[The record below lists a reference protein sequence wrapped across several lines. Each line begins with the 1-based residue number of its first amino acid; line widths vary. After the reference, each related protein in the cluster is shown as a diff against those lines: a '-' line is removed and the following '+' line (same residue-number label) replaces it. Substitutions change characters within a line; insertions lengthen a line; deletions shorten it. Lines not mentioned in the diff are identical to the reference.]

1 MNYGKKGVRKKQQA
15 LHSTGK
21 KWSRKVAFA
30 FVQVFLIAMIG
41 VCIIGASAGIGAFK
55 GILATAPDISNI
67 DVTPSGFSTF
77 VYNIEGTQIKK
88 LVSTDANRIPVSID
102 MVPQDLKDA
111 FVAVEDARFYD
122 HNGIDIKGI
131 IRAGVIGIQNRHF
144 SEGASTITQQLL
156 KNNVFTDW
164 TSEDSLADKFKRKFQ
179 EQYLALELE
188 KVMDKESILINYM
201 NTINLGSNTL
211 GVEAASRRYFDKH
224 VNELT
229 LSECAVIAGI
239 TQNPSRYNPI
249 THPEK
254 NAERREKV
262 LKDMMDQ
269 GYISAEEREEA
280 LADDVYSRIQVADAK
295 NEDNDVSTYFVDA
308 LTDDVMEDLIAAG
321 YNETQAYTL
330 LYSGGLKIY
339 STQDPKIQAICDN
352 AFADESNFPANTKWY
367 LHYELT
373 IDRANG
379 DRENVSTEMFRSYWK
394 ENRSPSYNLIYTS
407 QEEAYQDIEAY
418 KADVMRS
425 GDEVFGENI
434 NLTPQPQV
442 SLVVEDQSTGCIVAM
457 VGGRGAKTASRTLNR
472 ATDTTRQPGS
482 TFKVVSTYAPA
493 LDSAGLTLATVMND
507 APFNYATGRPVAN
520 WYGEKYRGLS
530 SLRDGIRDSMNI
542 VAVKTLTQITPQ
554 LGFDYL
560 KNFGF
565 TTVVEREEINGEIF
579 SDIQQTT
586 ALGGL
591 THGVTNEELNAA
603 YACIANGGTYI
614 KPKLYTKVLDHD
626 GNIILDN
633 TMPNSKQ
640 VIKETTAFLLTD
652 AMVDVVTSGTGGSV
666 NFGNMAIAG
675 KTGTTSDYNDVWFS
689 GYTPYY
695 TATTWAGFDNN
706 VKLSGDEK
714 NLAKKLW
721 RAVMSE
727 IHAELPS
734 QSFSVPSGIVTATV
748 CARSGKLPIAGLCD
762 GTLRTEY
769 FAENTIPSETCDVHY
784 AGQICQYSMLPAR
797 EFCPFKV
804 EGVVE
809 LTPVED
815 VSLQSGSSTGTTQVV
830 NEDGSVSEVPVPA
843 PQSNMCPHDEVFF
856 ATPGFEGIIE
866 AQRAEIDQRN
876 AAAAQAAAEAAAAGT
891 APARTATCTIKKI
904 TPKQAVP
911 YIVRKQPVFSFSV
924 SIQSNPFDS
933 PNLLLQILN
942 ACLCIADGPA
952 HRFILRPRFQ
962 SFFFII

>member
-1 MNYGKKGVRKKQQA
+1 MNYSKKGVRKKQQA
-15 LHSTGK
+15 LHSKGK
-21 KWSRKVAFA
+21 KWSRKIAFT
-30 FVQVFLIAMIG
+30 FVQVFLVAMIG
-41 VCIIGASAGIGAFK
+41 AAIIGVSAGIGAFK

-77 VYNIEGTQIKK
+77 VYDIEGRQVAK
-88 LVSTDANRIPVSID
+88 LVSQDANRIPVTID

-111 FVAVEDARFYD
+111 FVAIEDSRFYD

-188 KVMDKESILINYM
+188 KVMDKDSILINYM
-201 NTINLGSNTL
+201 NTINLGANTL
-211 GVEAASRRYFDKH
+211 GVEAASRRYFGKS
-224 VNELT
+224 VNELN

-249 THPEK
+249 THPEN

-262 LKDMMDQ
+262 LNNMKEQ
-269 GYISAEEREEA
+269 GYISEDECAEA
-280 LADDVYSRIQVADAK
+280 LADDVYARIQVADSN
-295 NEDNDVSTYFVDA
+295 NEDNAVNTYFVDA

-321 YNETQAYTL
+321 YNETQAFTL

-339 STQDPKIQAICDN
+339 STQDPKIQAICDS

-367 LHYELT
+367 LNYELT
-373 IDRANG
+373 IERANG
-379 DRENVSTEMFRSYWK
+379 DKENVSTEMFRSYWK
-394 ENRSPSYNLIYTS
+394 ENRSSSYNLIYTS

-418 KADVMRS
+418 KDDVLGS
-425 GDEVFGENI
+425 GDEVFAENI
-434 NLTPQPQV
+434 SLTPQPQV
-442 SLVVEDQSTGCIVAM
+442 SLVVEDQSTGHVVAM

-482 TFKVVSTYAPA
+482 TFKVLSAYAPA
-493 LDSAGLTLATVMND
+493 LDTAGLTLATVLND
-507 APFNYATGRPVAN
+507 APFNYANGRPVAN
-520 WYGEKYRGLS
+520 WYGEQYRGLS

-542 VAVKTLTQITPQ
+542 IAVKTLTLVTPQ
-554 LGFDYL
+554 LGIDYL

-565 TTVVEREEINGEIF
+565 TTIVEREEINGEIF

-614 KPKLYTKVLDHD
+614 KPKLYTQVLDHD

-633 TMPNSKQ
+633 TTPGSKQ

-652 AMVDVVTSGTGGSV
+652 AMVDVVTRGTGGSV

-675 KTGTTSDYNDVWFS
+675 KTGTTSDYNDVWFA

-706 VKLSGDEK
+706 VKLSGEEK

-721 RAVMSE
+721 RSVMSQ
-727 IHAELPS
+727 IHEELPS
-734 QSFSVPSGIVTATV
+734 QSFTVPSGIVTATV

-769 FAENTIPSETCDVHY
+769 FAEGTTPTETCDVHY

-804 EGVVE
+804 EGVIE
-809 LTPVED
+809 LTPVENPA
-815 VSLQSGSSTGTTQVV
+815 LQSGSSTTTTEVV
-830 NEDGSVSEVPVPA
+830 NDDGTVSQVPVPA
-843 PQSNMCPHDEVFF
+843 SQTNMCPHDEAFF
-856 ATPGFEGIIE
+856 ATPGYEATIE
-866 AQRAEIDQRN
+866 AQRAEIAQRN
-876 AAAAQAAAEAAAAGT
+876 AAAAAAAQQAAAEAAAQQQQQA
-891 APARTATCTIKKI
+891 AAAQQQQQQEQPA
-904 TPKQAVP
+904 
-911 YIVRKQPVFSFSV
+911 QPA
-924 SIQSNPFDS
+924 Q
-933 PNLLLQILN
+933 
-942 ACLCIADGPA
+942 
-952 HRFILRPRFQ
+952 
-962 SFFFII
+962 